1 MRNNLSSILIDMWQ
15 KANIEDNEMLGRINN
30 LSDFAEMIATHS
42 ASLASAV
49 GCLISDDD
57 QTGVLRT
64 PGEISTLLFHF
75 ADQFEMIKA
84 LSFIGGEADY
94 RLQQQKK

>member
-1 MRNNLSSILIDMWQ
+1 MRNNPSSILIDIWQ
-15 KANIEDNEMLGRINN
+15 RANIQDKELLARATN

-57 QTGVLRT
+57 KTGVLRD
-64 PGEISTLLFHF
+64 PAEISTMLFHF

-94 RLQQQKK
+94 KLHVQKK